1 MKNQNSADFC
11 LTLPFY
17 FGYNAHIIQE
27 QTKSQR
33 TTCGTPNPHTPLHIV
48 VEERAMKIL
57 EDRILRDG
65 KVKPGNVLKVGGFLN
80 HLIDQQLLDEIGKE
94 ISALFCGQNITK
106 ILTIEAS
113 GIAIACAAA
122 HYVQAPVLF
131 AKKSKTI
138 NISSDCYCAEV
149 YSFTHQVSKMIMVE
163 KDFLR
168 QDDRVLIIDDF
179 LANGAAIN
187 GLMSI
192 VEQAGAT
199 LVGCAVAI
207 EKGFQGGGDALREK
221 GVNVQSLA
229 LIDSMDDKGNIVF
242 RH

>member
-1 MKNQNSADFC
+1 
-11 LTLPFY
+11 
-17 FGYNAHIIQE
+17 
-27 QTKSQR
+27 
-33 TTCGTPNPHTPLHIV
+33 
-48 VEERAMKIL
+48 MKIL

-65 KVKPGNVLKVGGFLN
+65 KVKPGNVLKVGGFLT

-94 ISALFCGQNITK
+94 ISALFCGQSITK

-149 YSFTHQVSKMIMVE
+149 YSFTHQVTNAIMVE
-163 KDFLR
+163 KDFLCA
-168 QDDRVLIIDDF
+168 DDRVLIVDDF
-179 LANGAAIN
+179 LANGAAIA

-229 LIDSMDDKGNIVF
+229 LIDSMDDNGNIIF

>member
-1 MKNQNSADFC
+1 
-11 LTLPFY
+11 
-17 FGYNAHIIQE
+17 
-27 QTKSQR
+27 
-33 TTCGTPNPHTPLHIV
+33 
-48 VEERAMKIL
+48 MKIL
-57 EDRILRDG
+57 EERILRDG

-80 HLIDQQLLDEIGKE
+80 HLIDQQLLDEIGRE

-149 YSFTHQVSKMIMVE
+149 YSFTHQVTKVVMVE
-163 KDFLR
+163 KDFISPS
-168 QDDRVLIIDDF
+168 DRVLIVDDF

-199 LVGCAVAI
+199 LVGCAIAI
-207 EKGFQGGGDALREK
+207 EKGFQGGGDTLRAK

-229 LIDSMDDKGNIVF
+229 LIDSMDDEGHIVF

>member
-1 MKNQNSADFC
+1 
-11 LTLPFY
+11 
-17 FGYNAHIIQE
+17 
-27 QTKSQR
+27 
-33 TTCGTPNPHTPLHIV
+33 
-48 VEERAMKIL
+48 MKIL
-57 EDRILRDG
+57 EERILKDG
-65 KVKPGNVLKVGGFLN
+65 KVKSGNVLKVGGFLN

-149 YSFTHQVSKMIMVE
+149 YSFTHKVSKVIMVE
-163 KDFLR
+163 KDFISK
-168 QDDRVLIIDDF
+168 DDRVLIVDDF

-207 EKGFQGGGDALREK
+207 EKGFQGGGDALRNS
-221 GVNVQSLA
+221 GINVQSLA
-229 LIDSMDDKGNIVF
+229 LIDSMNDGHIVF
-242 RH
+242 RR